1 MDPISHLAIT
11 AALVSRQPKTL
22 LAGLG
27 PDLPWYLCYPLW
39 MLHKRG
45 IRAALRSGDWPMPPR
60 WLAEIDYASHS
71 LLFLGLLCVACLK
84 RENRRL
90 AAAWLL
96 HLLLDI
102 PTHSRERMAPR
113 PFWPFSHWAY
123 DGISW
128 ADHIAHLVALL
139 YTRRNGAP
147 PY

>member
-1 MDPISHLAIT
+1 MDTISHLAIT
-11 AALVSRQPKTL
+11 AAMVGRKPKTL

-45 IRAALRSGDWPMPPR
+45 IHAALRSGDWPLPPR
-60 WLAEIDYASHS
+60 WLQEMDYASHS
-71 LLFLGLLCVACLK
+71 LLLLALLYLAFWK
-84 RENRRL
+84 REKRRL

-96 HLLLDI
+96 HLLIDI

-113 PFWPFSHWAY
+113 PFWPLSHWAY

-128 ADHIAHLVALL
+128 ADHLAHLVALL
-139 YTRRNGAP
+139 YAQRNKAP
-147 PY
+147 LL